1 MSTIILSC
9 GRTGTNMLLEILAG
23 SELINSEI
31 SPYIEQK
38 IFYERPKLPSN
49 YLTKSDTHYIN
60 TENILWQ
67 KIVNQMMVKN
77 PDLKILWTIRDL
89 RDCAL
94 SKLYRGRDQGSGPAD
109 DATFNG
115 CIKDIHKMLTIYKFF
130 IKQYPS
136 RIKLVKMEDVIINFK
151 ETIEGVCN
159 FIGIPYEEEKMKDF
173 TGRYRTKEKQRYK
186 TIDKSQVELYKRVD
200 EIYDGYFKTA
210 DINLDLLFEKL
221 KIYLEV
227 FEYE

>member
-1 MSTIILSC
+1 MSAIILSC

-23 SELINSEI
+23 SEFINSEI
-31 SPYIEQK
+31 SPSIEQK
-38 IFYERPKLPSN
+38 IFHDRPRLPSN

-60 TENILWQ
+60 NLW
-67 KIVNQMMVKN
+67 IVNEMLVKN

-94 SKLYRGRDQGSGPAD
+94 SKLYRGRDQGNGPAD

-115 CIKDIHKMLTIYKFF
+115 CIKDINKMATIYKFV
-130 IKQYPS
+130 IKQYPN
-136 RIKLVKMEDVIINFK
+136 RIKLVKMEDVIMNFK
-151 ETIEGVCN
+151 ETIESICD
-159 FIGIPYEEEKMKDF
+159 FIEIPYEEEKMKNF

-186 TIDKSQVELYKRVD
+186 TIDKGQVELYKRVD
-200 EIYDGYFKTA
+200 EIYDGYFNTA